1 MRVDV
6 IIPALNEAE
15 SIGPVV
21 RCIPRPPVR
30 SVIVVDNGSTDGTA
44 ERAQQAGALVVREPR
59 RGYGRACLAGIA
71 ALPTDTDV
79 VVFLDGDGSDD
90 PACLS
95 RLLDPIIRNQ
105 ADLVVGSR
113 LLGRT
118 EPGAL
123 TRVQKTGN
131 QLAALWLRRRFGIG
145 VTDLGPFRAIRRP
158 ALQALRMRDRGYGW
172 TVEMQIKAARR
183 GLRYQEVP
191 VPYRPRRS
199 GKSKVSGT
207 FCGSFGA
214 AFKIIAYLAWYD
226 WMRGIA
232 R

>member
-1 MRVDV
+1 
-6 IIPALNEAE
+6 
-15 SIGPVV
+15 
-21 RCIPRPPVR
+21 VR

-44 ERAQQAGALVVREPR
+44 ERAEQAGAFVVREPR
-59 RGYGRACLAGIA
+59 RGYGRACLAGIET
-71 ALPTDTDV
+71 LPTDTDV
-79 VVFLDGDGSDD
+79 VVFLDADGSDD
-90 PACLS
+90 PTCLS

-113 LLGRT
+113 LLGKP
-118 EPGAL
+118 ESGAL
-123 TRVQKTGN
+123 RPMQKAGN
-131 QLAALWLRRRFGIG
+131 QLAALWLRWRFGIG
-145 VTDLGPFRAIRRP
+145 VTDLGPFRAIRRSSLE
-158 ALQALRMRDRGYGW
+158 ALGMRDRGYGW

-183 GLRYQEVP
+183 GLRYLEVP

-207 FCGSFGA
+207 LRGSLGA
-214 AFKIIAYLAWYD
+214 GLKIIAYLAWYD